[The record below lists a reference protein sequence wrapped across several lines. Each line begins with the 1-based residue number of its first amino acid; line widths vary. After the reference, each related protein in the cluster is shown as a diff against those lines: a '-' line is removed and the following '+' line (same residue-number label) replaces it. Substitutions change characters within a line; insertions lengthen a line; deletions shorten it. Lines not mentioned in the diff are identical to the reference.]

1 MAGSVNKVIL
11 IGNLGADPEVRT
23 TPQGQMVS
31 TISIATSES
40 FTGRDGA
47 RQERTEWHRVV
58 LWGKLAELAQR
69 YLQKGRK
76 VYIEGRIQTRS
87 WDDQQSGQ
95 KRYSTEVVA
104 NQMVFIDSGGRGEPT
119 GAEEFG
125 AGGGGGYGGGPG
137 GGGAGGGYGGGGGG
151 YGGGGGGYG
160 AGGGGQS
167 RGAAP
172 ARPAPGGAPPRS
184 GGARA
189 PDPGPPPGP
198 AGDDPGYFDED
209 VPF

>member
-23 TPQGQMVS
+23 TPQGQMVA

-40 FTGRDGA
+40 FTTRDGQ

-58 LWGKLAELAQR
+58 LWAKLAELAQR

-95 KRYSTEVVA
+95 KRYSTEIIA
-104 NQMVFIDSGGRGEPT
+104 NQMVFIDSGGGGGREAA
-119 GAEEFG
+119 GAEDF
-125 AGGGGGYGGGPG
+125 GGGGGY
-137 GGGAGGGYGGGGGG
+137 GGGG

-160 AGGGGQS
+160 ARGGGG
-167 RGAAP
+167 AAP
-172 ARPAPGGAPPRS
+172 RGGGGGGGGGAPR
-184 GGARA
+184 GGAGGGGGRA

-198 AGDDPGYFDED
+198 PMGDDPGYFDED